1 MMDNESITMK
11 IEVKDELFNEDF
23 DVSEKVGIELITSKE
38 FDQNHILNVSNHTQK
53 SSSMSVI
60 IEPFASTSSSTSE
73 IPKSK
78 LPNFSIFQKAF
89 SNHTQKCSSV
99 SDIIEPVASASHS
112 TSEIPETKAS
122 KRDMNGEKEYF
133 DLPYGWTKQV
143 VYLRNQPSMK
153 GKVRTDI
160 YLTSPGSPSVKR
172 KWIQSDIQLQK
183 YLAENPNVKC
193 DQSVTTTSRKKHR
206 EFLEELK
213 KKSLTRGILE
223 ESKEINRK
231 RSNLINLDSRET
243 SISKRIQTEDNT
255 LVDKSKSYVHKSDER
270 SELSH
275 ESMPEEM
282 EEAYNDASMNDSK
295 LESSR
300 LSQQDKLSYDSTK
313 FQCSFCDSN
322 YSQKTNLYHHV
333 REKHKKE
340 DYNNWK
346 SSIIC
351 ETAKEKFRQKGNWK
365 FSSRNVSAKSFE
377 CPYCDYKC
385 SQKCNLYHHVK
396 KKHAEDYNNWKSSIR
411 KDSAN
416 LFQCPYCDSNYSQK
430 CNLYKHVKK
439 KHAEDHNK
447 SKSSIRKISTNSFQC
462 PYCDSNYSQKCNL
475 YHHVKQK
482 HQENYDNWKLT
493 KSKFYVSNY
502 DRNQSLWKIYGENQ
516 DIPEW
521 SICLDCV
528 PHKVLKD
535 GDDSMDKHFA
545 ENPEHYQINPAW
557 FYLKFNLY
565 VSDIA
570 KQQKYKAIIKSS
582 IICETDKEKFSQKI
596 QVQNV
601 AP

>member
-89 SNHTQKCSSV
+89 SNHTQKCSSM
-99 SDIIEPVASASHS
+99 SEIIETVASASHS

-213 KKSLTRGILE
+213 KKSLTGGILE
-223 ESKEINRK
+223 KSKDINRK
-231 RSNLINLDSRET
+231 WSNLMILDSRET
-243 SISKRIQTEDNT
+243 SISKIIQTEDNT
-255 LVDKSKSYVHKSDER
+255 LVDKCKSYVHKS
-270 SELSH
+270 
-275 ESMPEEM
+275 
-282 EEAYNDASMNDSK
+282 A
-295 LESSR
+295 
-300 LSQQDKLSYDSTK
+300 
-313 FQCSFCDSN
+313 
-322 YSQKTNLYHHV
+322 
-333 REKHKKE
+333 
-340 DYNNWK
+340 
-346 SSIIC
+346 
-351 ETAKEKFRQKGNWK
+351 
-365 FSSRNVSAKSFE
+365 SRNISAK
-377 CPYCDYKC
+377 
-385 SQKCNLYHHVK
+385 
-396 KKHAEDYNNWKSSIR
+396 A
-411 KDSAN
+411 
-416 LFQCPYCDSNYSQK
+416 FQCPYCDTKCSQK
-430 CNLYKHVKK
+430 
-439 KHAEDHNK
+439 A
-447 SKSSIRKISTNSFQC
+447 
-462 PYCDSNYSQKCNL
+462 NL

-482 HQENYDNWKLT
+482 HQENYGNWKLT

-582 IICETDKEKFSQKI
+582 IICETAKEKFRQEI

-601 AP
+601 AA